1 MIAGYVKPEPQIKS
15 HAHNRSKCICMCECI
30 HVYVY
35 VHVLMR
41 EIHVWEHYPIG
52 NGMLGWCPR

>member
-1 MIAGYVKPEPQIKS
+1 MIAGYVKLEPWIQS

-41 EIHVWEHYPIG
+41 EIHV
-52 NGMLGWCPR
+52 